1 MFINHYITVEKIKV
15 NNEMIY
21 ELEYPEIGPFEMPE
35 PKHLKKIKQALQNI
49 SSMDISSRWWM
60 DFSSWEDFHGLL
72 RSGTKLSMHLVVME
86 LKTRL
91 NTITDGYC
99 HIENIDQNGN
109 IILDLNER
117 FPTLMKHYQ
126 IIARRRKLRTL
137 KQIASYNITKYI
149 SSQYEIQ
156 QLDIPQSL
164 NNFVATFL
172 DAYDIDYAMM

>member
-1 MFINHYITVEKIKV
+1 
-15 NNEMIY
+15 
-21 ELEYPEIGPFEMPE
+21 MPE
-35 PKHLKKIKQALQNI
+35 PEHLKEIKEALKKI
-49 SSMDISSRWWM
+49 SSMAITSKWWT

-72 RSGTKLSMHLVVME
+72 RTGPKLSMHLVVMV

-91 NTITDGYC
+91 NTITHGYC

-137 KQIASYNITKYI
+137 KQIASYNIAKFI
-149 SSQYEIQ
+149 SGEYDIQ
-156 QLDIPQSL
+156 QLEIPQSL
-164 NNFVATFL
+164 NKLVASFL
-172 DAYDIDYAMM
+172 DTYNVDYTRM